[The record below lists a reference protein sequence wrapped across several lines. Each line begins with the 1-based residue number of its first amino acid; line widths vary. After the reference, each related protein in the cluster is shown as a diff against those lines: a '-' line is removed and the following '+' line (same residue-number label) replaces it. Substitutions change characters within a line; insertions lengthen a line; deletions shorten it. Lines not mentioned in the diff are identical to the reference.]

1 MSKIYHVNIN
11 KIAKKEC
18 KKKLVKDI
26 KIFPKKKK
34 EKGDNTVM
42 NDVKISEKMGNKS
55 QSSVEKYYKMRKNYL
70 L

>member
-1 MSKIYHVNIN
+1 M
-11 KIAKKEC
+11 
-18 KKKLVKDI
+18 KDI

-34 EKGDNTVM
+34 EKGENTVM
-42 NDVKISEKMGNKS
+42 NDVKISEKMGKKS

>member
-1 MSKIYHVNIN
+1 M
-11 KIAKKEC
+11 
-18 KKKLVKDI
+18 KDI

-55 QSSVEKYYKMRKNYL
+55 QSSVEKYYEMQKNYL

>member
-1 MSKIYHVNIN
+1 M
-11 KIAKKEC
+11 
-18 KKKLVKDI
+18 KDI

-42 NDVKISEKMGNKS
+42 NDIEISEKMGNKS
-55 QSSVEKYYKMRKNYL
+55 QSSVEIYYEMRKNYL